1 MGANFLSAEEIF
13 LVRRLISSFSGFV
26 LGVFWDGGVCLF
38 GLDCRFSQTSL
49 SLLAKNVISKR
60 NVIFISSLSFAPL
73 VDYFP
78 YKGWE
83 RKREFLGLTQN
94 KGKFFLLYG
103 CGNCSY
109 ERETSY

>member
-83 RKREFLGLTQN
+83 RKEGIFRTHTEQREIFPTIWLWKLQ
-94 KGKFFLLYG
+94 L
-103 CGNCSY
+103 
-109 ERETSY
+109 

>member
-13 LVRRLISSFSGFV
+13 LVRRLISSFSGFMV
-26 LGVFWDGGVCLF
+26 GCFLGWGVCLF
-38 GLDCRFSQTSL
+38 GLDCRFSQTSP
-49 SLLAKNVISKR
+49 SLLAKNVISER

-83 RKREFLGLTQN
+83 RKEGIFRTRTEQREIFPTVWLWKMQL
-94 KGKFFLLYG
+94 
-103 CGNCSY
+103 
-109 ERETSY
+109 